1 MPRLVELMSMRGKL
15 EFPNGNATP
24 GGGSRHSPCKN
35 QLPTWKRNDLAM
47 MLISLWSLDI
57 SLDQALGT
65 LLGAT
70 QVAKRYRNEGDR
82 ERERGPEPVPAR
94 KALRMKTSVYIV
106 ASSCICSRPFL
117 SFFPSFLSPSLCAVI
132 GVLSAA
138 AALSPYLFPHLPP
151 HSFACAIGVLL
162 DRRFVC
168 RCCLVFSPT
177 KRTIATTSIHSNPN
191 GNASKIANR
200 RQSPRLQHLI
210 VPCNK
215 AVVKRSKA
223 LA

>member
-1 MPRLVELMSMRGKL
+1 MSLLSESSGCTQGESLWTRQTGETEQSAADGVGLCHIAMPRLVELMSMRGKL

-82 ERERGPEPVPAR
+82 EREREGAR
-94 KALRMKTSVYIV
+94 TR
-106 ASSCICSRPFL
+106 ASKESPQNENLCLYSCLIMYMLTPLSFLL
-117 SFFPSFLSPSLCAVI
+117 SFFLVSQLVC
-132 GVLSAA
+132 
-138 AALSPYLFPHLPP
+138 
-151 HSFACAIGVLL
+151 C

-168 RCCLVFSPT
+168 RCCLVSLLVSP
-177 KRTIATTSIHSNPN
+177 P
-191 GNASKIANR
+191 ASPLVCLCDWRFA
-200 RQSPRLQHLI
+200 
-210 VPCNK
+210 
-215 AVVKRSKA
+215 
-223 LA
+223 